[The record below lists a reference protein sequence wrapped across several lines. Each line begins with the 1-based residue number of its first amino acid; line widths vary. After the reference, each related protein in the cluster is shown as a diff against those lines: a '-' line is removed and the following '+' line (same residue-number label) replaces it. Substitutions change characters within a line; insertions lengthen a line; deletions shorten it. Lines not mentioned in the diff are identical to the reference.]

1 MSDVDR
7 ERLAVPAAHSVFSQ
21 HTNTGSYSGTSV
33 AGTSA
38 APPFAPRPHYGQ
50 QVRQQH
56 QQRLHSTAAS
66 SRSGATSAHTDRA
79 PPSAVSGTSSASTT
93 ECNIHEVCY
102 YFQQAIFIL
111 AIMTGVALVIA
122 GAVMHVQNGELLVLV
137 YIGVLLGAVNTVLLT
152 IQCCVRRKQKK
163 RARAYRASRQTQG
176 PPSSAP
182 SSAVVRY
189 DPLSNPLLS
198 STQTV
203 PPSEVQQYH
212 YKHYHIHAPNVPQPG
227 FQDFPVQQ
235 GAVFAQSPTESS
247 QTRFH
252 HGVPYHRSGSIAGH
266 HRHTKGM
273 YQKSPPLG
281 QSHRPL
287 LNPLGQP
294 QPTIRSELCPPESYK
309 GPVPPSYEDMLRT
322 GRLPQDGT
330 TVHLI

>member
-7 ERLAVPAAHSVFSQ
+7 ERLAVPPAHSVFSQ

-66 SRSGATSAHTDRA
+66 SRSGATSAHTDRI
-79 PPSAVSGTSSASTT
+79 PPSAVSGASSASST

-163 RARAYRASRQTQG
+163 RSRAYRATRPPQG

-198 STQTV
+198 TTQTV
-203 PPSEVQQYH
+203 PSAEVQQYH
-212 YKHYHIHAPNVPQPG
+212 YKHYHIHSQNVAQTP

-235 GAVFAQSPTESS
+235 GVFAQSPTESS

-252 HGVPYHRSGSIAGH
+252 HGVPYHRSGSMVVH
-266 HRHTKGM
+266 HRHAKGM

-281 QSHRPL
+281 QVHRPL
-287 LNPLGQP
+287 LNTLGP
-294 QPTIRSELCPPESYK
+294 QKANVRSEVCPQEPTA
-309 GPVPPSYEDMLRT
+309 PPPSYED
-322 GRLPQDGT
+322 
-330 TVHLI
+330 

>member
-7 ERLAVPAAHSVFSQ
+7 ERLAVPPAHSVFSQ

-33 AGTSA
+33 AGASSSA

-50 QVRQQH
+50 QIRQQH

-66 SRSGATSAHTDRA
+66 SRSGGTSQTDRI
-79 PPSAVSGTSSASTT
+79 PPSAVSGTSSSSTT
-93 ECNIHEVCY
+93 ECSVNEVCY

-111 AIMTGVALVIA
+111 AIMTGIALVIA

-163 RARAYRASRQTQG
+163 RSRAYRSTRPPQG

-198 STQTV
+198 TTQTV
-203 PPSEVQQYH
+203 PSTDVQQYH
-212 YKHYHIHAPNVPQPG
+212 YKHYHIHSPNVNQAS

-235 GAVFAQSPTESS
+235 GIFAQSPTESS
-247 QTRFH
+247 QTRL
-252 HGVPYHRSGSIAGH
+252 HGMPYHRSGSIAGH

-281 QSHRPL
+281 QVHRPL
-287 LNPLGQP
+287 LNPLGSQ
-294 QPTIRSELCPPESYK
+294 QVT
-309 GPVPPSYEDMLRT
+309 LR
-322 GRLPQDGT
+322 
-330 TVHLI
+330 

>member
-1 MSDVDR
+1 MAESLFCISVCWHVSSAPEIR
-7 ERLAVPAAHSVFSQ
+7 ACLMLTVSGLQCLQLTASFPNIQIPAAIVALVLLVHLQ
-21 HTNTGSYSGTSV
+21 H
-33 AGTSA
+33 
-38 APPFAPRPHYGQ
+38 PPFAPRPHYGQ

-79 PPSAVSGTSSASTT
+79 PPSAVSG
-93 ECNIHEVCY
+93 
-102 YFQQAIFIL
+102 
-111 AIMTGVALVIA
+111 
-122 GAVMHVQNGELLVLV
+122 
-137 YIGVLLGAVNTVLLT
+137 VLLGAVNSVLLT
-152 IQCCVRRKQKK
+152 IQCCVRRKTKEESK
-163 RARAYRASRQTQG
+163 GLSCSRQPQG

-203 PPSEVQQYH
+203 PSSDVQQYH
-212 YKHYHIHAPNVPQPG
+212 YKHYHIHAPNVSQPG

-235 GAVFAQSPTESS
+235 GIFAQSPTESS
-247 QTRFH
+247 QTRFQ

-281 QSHRPL
+281 QTHRPL

-294 QPTIRSELCPPESYK
+294 QTNIRSDLLPPESYK
-309 GPVPPSYEDMLRT
+309 GPIPPSYEDILLNWSPSSRWYYSAFD
-322 GRLPQDGT
+322 LNDKSCFLVP
-330 TVHLI
+330 

>member
-7 ERLAVPAAHSVFSQ
+7 ERLAVPPAHSVFSQ

-33 AGTSA
+33 AGTSSA

-50 QVRQQH
+50 QIRQQH

-66 SRSGATSAHTDRA
+66 SRSGGTSHTDRI

-93 ECNIHEVCY
+93 ECSVNEVCY

-163 RARAYRASRQTQG
+163 RSRAYRSSRPSQG

-198 STQTV
+198 TTQTV
-203 PPSEVQQYH
+203 PATDVQQYH
-212 YKHYHIHAPNVPQPG
+212 YKHYHIHSPNVNQTS

-235 GAVFAQSPTESS
+235 GIFAQSPTESS
-247 QTRFH
+247 QTRLH
-252 HGVPYHRSGSIAGH
+252 HGVPYHRSGSVAGH
-266 HRHTKGM
+266 HRHAKGL

-281 QSHRPL
+281 QAHRPL
-287 LNPLGQP
+287 LNTLGP
-294 QPTIRSELCPPESYK
+294 QQ
-309 GPVPPSYEDMLRT
+309 MNLR
-322 GRLPQDGT
+322 
-330 TVHLI
+330 